1 MQARASSELCF
12 CSVRLCVGP
21 KISLFNCVV
30 PTIGRACNRTMRV
43 LEKANKHLISQISN
57 DVSWE
62 GFTSQL
68 ICVKTS
74 REPIKR

>member
-1 MQARASSELCF
+1 MQARANSELCV

-21 KISLFNCVV
+21 KTSLFNCVV

-43 LEKANKHLISQISN
+43 FRKSKQNISQISN

-68 ICVKTS
+68 IYVETS

>member
-1 MQARASSELCF
+1 MQARTSSELCF
-12 CSVRLCVGP
+12 CSVRLCVGL
-21 KISLFNCVV
+21 KTSLLNCVV

-43 LEKANKHLISQISN
+43 FRKTNKHLISQISN

-62 GFTSQL
+62 GFTSRL
-68 ICVKTS
+68 IYVETS

>member
-1 MQARASSELCF
+1 MQVCASSELCF
-12 CSVRLCVGP
+12 CSVRLCVSP
-21 KISLFNCVV
+21 KTSLFNCFV
-30 PTIGRACNRTMRV
+30 PTIGRACNRAMRV

-68 ICVKTS
+68 IYVETS